1 MKRDDN
7 NRKESQVDE
16 DNNYREGKVDLQKK
30 TFLKFYL
37 KADCCKKNSVDSSQ
51 SQALKWRLMRKQ
63 EIAQICLHLFWAHQ
77 K

>member
-16 DNNYREGKVDLQKK
+16 DNNYREGKVDLKK

-51 SQALKWRLMRKQ
+51 SQALK
-63 EIAQICLHLFWAHQ
+63 
-77 K
+77 